1 MQGGRKKKG
10 KDTRHETTN
19 DLMSAPTVWRTLISE
34 QVNSLCCWNL
44 GEVDFHG
51 AATVQR
57 GFERLFES
65 SAEYIETVIL
75 IFLPNSAQISSKA
88 RKPGMALGKA
98 WGAPSFIGKR
108 ADVA

>member
-1 MQGGRKKKG
+1 
-10 KDTRHETTN
+10 
-19 DLMSAPTVWRTLISE
+19 MSAPTVWRTLISE

-44 GEVDFHG
+44 GEADFHG

-75 IFLPNSAQISSKA
+75 IFFTEFRSNQLQGEETQHGPRESMGGAQLYREADRRGLKLILLPFPLNS
-88 RKPGMALGKA
+88 
-98 WGAPSFIGKR
+98 
-108 ADVA
+108 